1 MSRILL
7 LLFYLKNIILNNI
20 YDNVNINNNKEK
32 RVTFEMCLFFIQ
44 FNLTFFYLKINFLL
58 IKTKKSE
65 YLFCILFPC
74 YFFFFT
80 LNLRIKKPPKKN
92 QHFLYKYT
100 KST

>member
-32 RVTFEMCLFFIQ
+32 RVTFEMCGFFYFSLICD
-44 FNLTFFYLKINFLL
+44 FFFYLKFNFLL

-74 YFFFFT
+74 YFFSSFS
-80 LNLRIKKPPKKN
+80 LNLRIKNPTFP
-92 QHFLYKYT
+92 L
-100 KST
+100 